1 MGARVSTWAALWLC
15 SRACTVVLG
24 WASVAVQ
31 LLAEGPWQIGRNDRL
46 GPGKGEGALSP
57 ESGSFLGVEPAHA
70 SLFTWKKAEDGR
82 GTVVRLVEVGGRDG
96 TARVA
101 SPWLRRGW
109 VERVT
114 AVEDPEPR
122 RRHDRALRPFGIE
135 TFRAR

>member
-1 MGARVSTWAALWLC
+1 MHGQHRS
-15 SRACTVVLG
+15 
-24 WASVAVQ
+24 
-31 LLAEGPWQIGRNDRL
+31 
-46 GPGKGEGALSP
+46 PGKGEGALSP
-57 ESGSFLGVEPAHA
+57 ESGSFLGVEPVHA
-70 SLFTWKKAEDGR
+70 SLVTWKKAEDGR

-101 SPWLRRGW
+101 SPWLRRGL

-122 RRHDRALRPFGIE
+122 RREDRSLRPFGIE